1 MREKE
6 IEQKLMRK
14 VKKRGGICPKFIS
27 PGHDGMPDRLV
38 LMPGGKMAF
47 VELKAPGRKP
57 RPLQIARHEK
67 LRSLGFRVYVI
78 DEEDQIEKVLD
89 EIRGDGK

>member
-1 MREKE
+1 
-6 IEQKLMRK
+6 MRK

-27 PGHDGMPDRLV
+27 PGYDGMPDRLV